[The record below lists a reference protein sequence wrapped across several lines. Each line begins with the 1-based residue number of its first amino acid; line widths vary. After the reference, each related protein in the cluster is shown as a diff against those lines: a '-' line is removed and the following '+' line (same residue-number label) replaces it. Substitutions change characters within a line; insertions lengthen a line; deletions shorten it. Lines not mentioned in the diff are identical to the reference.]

1 MRYSQLIN
9 DPLVKELSKTD
20 SFISGILND
29 VDVINAM
36 RADAARAREEKLNLI
51 LNSEYTFSVIYHS
64 NQKNLLGL
72 VDTFRVEGGRN
83 AQLVL
88 DLKMEYNVGIS
99 EIRIS
104 RGGNRIKK
112 ITFSGNEFRTKNYK
126 SIKLFN
132 L

>member
-1 MRYSQLIN
+1 MSYSQLIN
-9 DPLVKELSKTD
+9 NPLVRELYKTD
-20 SFISGILND
+20 SVVIEILND
-29 VDVINAM
+29 VDVINAI
-36 RADAARAREEKLNLI
+36 RSEVKREREDKLNLI
-51 LNSEYTFSVIYHS
+51 LNSEYTFSIIYHS

-104 RGGNRIKK
+104 REGKRIKK

-126 SIKLFN
+126 SIKLFK